1 MRSFPFIYLI
11 LFVVLYSIVALGALK
26 SIKKI
31 IASKYYGFVR
41 IMIMLVHL
49 AVITCFIFL
58 YLYPRKLQSDLDYHI
73 YSCFNAILFIIF
85 IVNIPLSFSLIL
97 NYIFQDRNNIIPCMG
112 LIISTGIGLAM
123 IYGTLFGVKDINV
136 NHIDLHFNDLP
147 HEFHNYKIIQ
157 ISDIHFGNS
166 AYSKKII
173 EKTNKKLENIDSD
186 LLLFTGD
193 LVNNFSGELKGFVNN
208 FREFTAEKQ
217 CYSILGNHDYGNY
230 TEWDSKEKKQKN
242 FNEILSYNK
251 QLGFNLLRNEHII
264 IKKQKDSIFL
274 IGTENWGHPPFP
286 RYADLDAA
294 MRGIPQEAFTILIT
308 HDPAHWESKV
318 KDKKDIDLTLS
329 GHSHGFQWGIK
340 PAGITFSL
348 AYLTV
353 CHWGGLYYNE
363 KGILYVNTG
372 LGTVGV
378 PWRIDMP
385 AEITVFTLKR
395 GKIDG
400 KQEL

>member
-1 MRSFPFIYLI
+1 MPY
-11 LFVVLYSIVALGALK
+11 GA
-26 SIKKI
+26 
-31 IASKYYGFVR
+31 
-41 IMIMLVHL
+41 
-49 AVITCFIFL
+49 
-58 YLYPRKLQSDLDYHI
+58 
-73 YSCFNAILFIIF
+73 FN
-85 IVNIPLSFSLIL
+85 
-97 NYIFQDRNNIIPCMG
+97 R
-112 LIISTGIGLAM
+112 
-123 IYGTLFGVKDINV
+123 
-136 NHIDLHFNDLP
+136 
-147 HEFHNYKIIQ
+147 
-157 ISDIHFGNS
+157 
-166 AYSKKII
+166 
-173 EKTNKKLENIDSD
+173 
-186 LLLFTGD
+186 
-193 LVNNFSGELKGFVNN
+193 
-208 FREFTAEKQ
+208 
-217 CYSILGNHDYGNY
+217 NY
-230 TEWDSKEKKQKN
+230 TKWESKEKKQKN

-251 QLGFNLLRNEHII
+251 QLGFNLLRNEHIV

-294 MRGIPQEAFTILIT
+294 MLDIPREAFTILMT
-308 HDPAHWESKV
+308 HDPAHWETKV

-329 GHSHGFQWGIK
+329 GHSHGLQWGIK

-363 KGILYVNTG
+363 KRILYVNTG

-385 AEITVFTLKR
+385 AEITIFILKR

>member
-11 LFVVLYSIVALGALK
+11 LFVILYFIVALAAMK
-26 SIKKI
+26 SIKKV
-31 IASKYYGFVR
+31 IASKHYGFVR
-41 IMIMLVHL
+41 IMIMFVHL
-49 AVITCFIFL
+49 AVITCFILF
-58 YLYPRKLQSDLDYHI
+58 YLFPRKPGSDPGYHI

-85 IVNIPLSFSLIL
+85 IVNIPLSVSLIL
-97 NYIFQDRNNIIPCMG
+97 NYIFQDRNNIIPRMG

-123 IYGTLFGVKDINV
+123 IYGTLFGAKDINI
-136 NHIDLHFNDLP
+136 NHIDLHFDDLP
-147 HEFHNYKIIQ
+147 REFHNYKIIQ

-166 AYSKKII
+166 GYSEKII
-173 EKTNKKLENIDSD
+173 EKTNKKLEDIDCD

-193 LVNNFSGELKGFVNN
+193 LVNNFSGELDGFVSD
-208 FREFTAEKQ
+208 FREFTAGKQ
-217 CYSILGNHDYGNY
+217 CYSVLGNHDYGNY
-230 TEWDSKEKKQKN
+230 TKWESKEKKQKN

-251 QLGFNLLRNEHII
+251 QLGFNLLRNEHIV

-294 MRGIPQEAFTILIT
+294 MLNIPPEAFTILMT

-329 GHSHGFQWGIK
+329 GHSHGLQWGIK

-363 KGILYVNTG
+363 KRILYVNTG

-385 AEITVFTLKR
+385 AEITIFILKR

-400 KQEL
+400 K